1 MRLLSLARAAWQ
13 AEGLYLRR
21 TGRRYAIQAGYGV
34 VAAVFGLLMLVM
46 LHIAG
51 FAALLPEQ
59 GPVWSALIIAGGDLL
74 LALVFALVAR
84 RPPRDPVAE
93 EALAL
98 RQAATRQMSDTA
110 AQAMIFAP
118 LLRAQSLKKGALGA
132 ALTAAV
138 IGFFKRR

>member
-21 TGRRYAIQAGYGV
+21 TGRGIAIQAGFGAT
-34 VAAVFGLLMLVM
+34 AAIFGILMLVM

-51 FAALLPEQ
+51 FAALLPNQ
-59 GPVWSALIIAGGDLL
+59 GPVWSALIVAFADLV
-74 LALVFALVAR
+74 LAAIFGMMAR
-84 RPPRDPVAE
+84 RRRHDPIAM

-98 RQAATRQMSDTA
+98 RNAATRQMGDTA
-110 AQAMIFAP
+110 TQAIILAP
-118 LLRAQSLKKGALGA
+118 LLRSQSLKKGAIGA

-138 IGFFKRR
+138 VGFFNRR